1 MKPGNSA
8 AVYTFIKTAHDAHT
22 IGIQSAAALMEECG
36 YTVVRPDEQVEL
48 AFSHITDDRAREEI
62 IDWISHNNIN
72 RIGITYRLDKTDA
85 LRILGYFVE
94 ELKKN
99 QLLSSQGGS
108 VDALFFGGLPESCAA
123 ISKEFGDLVRC
134 FQGGESARDT
144 LLTLGVPSEK
154 IPAEMM
160 EVSQYDSDR
169 ESFAKEIIDKGE
181 YHYLKGH
188 SDDDYRDFGS
198 RQDTVLK
205 RLAAVKEGPYGKRP
219 LIRAH
224 VGPYS
229 ADQKRSEAIRECA
242 DWAKQLA
249 KSGLLD
255 ILSLGTSQ
263 LSQSNFGENW
273 HGKING
279 GGVPINSPD
288 EFVQIYE
295 AARPLLLRTYA
306 GTKNISSL
314 AAMYEETINISW
326 HAMSL
331 WWFNLLDGRGP
342 YDLYTSLQEQILAIR
357 YIAGSGKPFEANVS
371 HHFSFRGA
379 DDVTYIVS
387 AYLAAKLV
395 KQLGIK
401 TFVLQNML
409 NTPSSTWGV
418 QDLAKSRAMLS
429 LVRSLEDDNFKVLL
443 QPRAGLEYFVAD
455 PYQAKI
461 QLAAVSCLMDDIEP
475 HDTSS
480 PELLHVVSYSEAS
493 HLATP
498 AVIDESIK
506 ITLHTLNEYRRAKQR
521 GLVDDMS
528 KNEEAKQREIKLYRD
543 SKQLIDYLEDNYPDL
558 YSAEGFYKLFA
569 AGFLPTPYL
578 WKETD
583 EFAHAVNWRTKSL
596 HGSQVVIN
604 DSDAEM
610 SMDERL
616 ALAGDKRKYAES
628 LLAMRQR

>member
-1 MKPGNSA
+1 MRADNSS
-8 AVYTFIKTAHDAHT
+8 AVYAFLKAAHDAHT
-22 IGIQSAAALMEECG
+22 IGIQSAASLLQDCG
-36 YTVVRPDEQVEL
+36 HEVIRADEQVEMAL
-48 AFSHITDDRAREEI
+48 SHITDERAREEI
-62 IDWISHNNIN
+62 IDWISHNEVN
-72 RIGITYRLDKTDA
+72 RIGITYRLDKSDA
-85 LRILGYFVE
+85 LRIFGYVVE
-94 ELKKN
+94 ELKNKHM
-99 QLLSSQGGS
+99 LASQGGP
-108 VDALFFGGLPESCAA
+108 VDALFFGGLPDSCRA
-123 ISKEFGDLVRC
+123 IKKEYGDLVSC

-144 LLTLGVPSEK
+144 LMTMGIPSEK
-154 IPAEMM
+154 IPAEML
-160 EVSQYDSDR
+160 EVSQYDDDR

-181 YHYLKGH
+181 YHYLKNHH
-188 SDDDYRDFGS
+188 SADTYPEYGS
-198 RQDTVLK
+198 RQDSVLK
-205 RLAAVKEGPYGKRP
+205 RLQANRAGDFGKRP

-229 ADQKRSEAIRECA
+229 SDQKRSEAIRECA

-249 KSGLLD
+249 ASSLLD

-295 AARPLLLRTYA
+295 AGRPLLLRTYA
-306 GTKNISSL
+306 GTKNISEL
-314 AAMYEETINISW
+314 AHMYEATINISW

-342 YDLYTSLQEQILAIR
+342 YDLYTNLKEQILAIR
-357 YIAGSGKPFEANVS
+357 YVAGTGKPFEANVS
-371 HHFSFRGA
+371 HHFAFRGA

-387 AYLAAKLV
+387 SYLAAKLV

-418 QDLAKSRAMLS
+418 QDLAKSRAMLT
-429 LVRSLEDDNFKVLL
+429 LVRSLEDENFKVLL

-455 PYQAKI
+455 TYKAKT
-461 QLAAVSCLMDDIEP
+461 QLASVCCLMDDIEANNE
-475 HDTSS
+475 SS

-498 AVIDESIK
+498 DVIDESIK
-506 ITLHTLNEYRRAKQR
+506 ITLHTLKEYRRAKR
-521 GLVDDMS
+521 LGLIDDMS
-528 KNEEAKQREIKLYRD
+528 KNVEANERERKLYQD
-543 SKQLIDYLEDNYPDL
+543 SRQLIDFLEKSYPDL
-558 YSAEGFYKLFA
+558 YSAEGFYKIFA

-578 WKETD
+578 WKEKE
-583 EFAHAVNWRTKSL
+583 EFVHAVKWRTKAL
-596 HGSQVVIN
+596 HGSQVLIN
-604 DSDAEM
+604 DLENQM
-610 SMDERL
+610 TMDERL
-616 ALAGDKRKYAES
+616 ALASANLKDAEM
-628 LLAMRQR
+628 LLKMRQ